1 MVNITI
7 NGKAMAVK
15 NGTTIMEAA
24 TQLGIPIPHLCYLK
38 DINEIGACRMCM
50 VEVEGN

>member
-15 NGTTIMEAA
+15 NGTTIMELPRSWASPSPTCA
-24 TQLGIPIPHLCYLK
+24 I
-38 DINEIGACRMCM
+38 
-50 VEVEGN
+50 

>member
-24 TQLGIPIPHLCYLK
+24 TQLGIPIPHLLPGAGRKSGKK
-38 DINEIGACRMCM
+38 DF
-50 VEVEGN
+50 